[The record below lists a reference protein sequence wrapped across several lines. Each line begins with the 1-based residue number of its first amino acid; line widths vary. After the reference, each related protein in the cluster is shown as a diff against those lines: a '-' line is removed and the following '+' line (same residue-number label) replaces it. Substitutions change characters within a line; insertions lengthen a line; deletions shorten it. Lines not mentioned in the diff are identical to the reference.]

1 MSKSHSDNP
10 DFRVLVL
17 SGPSGSGKTTVVDR
31 LVSQSPVPLIKSI
44 SATTRPPRTGEV
56 DGENYY
62 FLSPEEFRRRRDDD
76 EFLEC
81 AEVFRSGYWYGTL
94 WSEIDRA
101 KTAGGWAFLEIDVEG
116 ALNVIDK
123 FPDAVTVFL
132 TTPSEAVY
140 EQRLRARATE
150 SEEAVQRRLATARK
164 ELQLADRYRYRVV
177 NDDLDRTVEE
187 ICGIVLQTQ
196 RGA

>member
-1 MSKSHSDNP
+1 MTESTDNP

-31 LVSQSPVPLIKSI
+31 LVNQSPVPLIKSI
-44 SATTRPPRTGEV
+44 SATTRPPRAGEV

-62 FLSPEEFRRRRDDD
+62 FLSPEEFERRRVAD

-116 ALNVIDK
+116 ALNVMDK
-123 FPDAVTVFL
+123 FPNAVTVFL

-140 EQRLRARATE
+140 EQRLRDRGTE

-187 ICGIVLQTQ
+187 ICGIVLQ
-196 RGA
+196 AVSDP